1 MAIQQITIWDGIR
14 FSKIPESEAVELE
27 AAGKC
32 QIIRG
37 CMSGPE
43 FKTRDQMGG
52 YKTREM
58 TPEKKTPKKRAK
70 KKAAAK

>member
-1 MAIQQITIWDGIR
+1 
-14 FSKIPESEAVELE
+14 
-27 AAGKC
+27 
-32 QIIRG
+32 
-37 CMSGPE
+37 MSGPE